1 MTKVQWFENNAELAP
16 ALAATVAADLRAVLA
31 TAPSAAL
38 AVSGARSPV
47 PVFEALR
54 EVDLDW
60 ARVVVVLVDERWVPE
75 SDPGSNAALVKA
87 YLLQGRAAAARFL
100 PLYTG
105 AMTAQAAEAG
115 LAAAFNDIPQ
125 PFAAL
130 ILGMGDDGH
139 TASLFPASPQL
150 QAGLA
155 LEGTVKTTAPYLAQ
169 MGAVAP
175 TERISL
181 TLPWILNSRQVYLQ
195 FGGAPKV
202 DVYNKAIQGR
212 NPQYPVSYVL
222 AQTQTP
228 VSVFAARS

>member
-1 MTKVQWFENNAELAP
+1 MQWFDSNTDLAP
-16 ALAATVAADLRAVLA
+16 ALADAVAADLRAVLA
-31 TAPSAAL
+31 KAPRAAL
-38 AVSGARSPV
+38 AVSGGKSPV
-47 PVFEALR
+47 PMFEALR
-54 EVDLDW
+54 EADLDW
-60 ARVVVVLVDERWVPE
+60 ARVVVALVDERWVAE

-87 YLLQGRAAAARFL
+87 HLLQGRAAAASFL

-105 AMTAQAAEAG
+105 ATTAQDAEDGLAEA
-115 LAAAFNDIPQ
+115 FNGIPQ

-155 LEGTVKTTAPYLAQ
+155 LDGTVATTPPYRAQ
-169 MGAVAP
+169 VGAVEP
-175 TERISL
+175 VERISL
-181 TLPWILNSRQVYLQ
+181 TLPWILNSQRVYLQ

-202 DVYNKAIQGR
+202 DVYNKAMQGR

-222 AQTQTP
+222 SQTQTP